1 MKKYY
6 FVYRP
11 TKTTRGLPYPN
22 GYTQVIANN
31 ICDASELFRLVH
43 PDIVSGRLNCT
54 YALSEEEFNAKDSNA
69 HLICHEVISISVN
82 KTVGVL

>member
-6 FVYRP
+6 FIYRP

-54 YALSEEEFNAKDSNA
+54 SVLSEEEFKAKSSNA
-69 HLICHEVISISVN
+69 RLVCNEVISISVN
-82 KTVGVL
+82 KTANVL